1 VVRQAIHRDAA
12 PSPDRSGAIA
22 EGAEPPGG
30 SAAAGGTH
38 ALMEGT
44 RAEHHESRSSEQGPV
59 STRSGPPRRLIA
71 DTHAV
76 QSGHSRAT
84 SARTRGLIR
93 YPP

>member
-1 VVRQAIHRDAA
+1 MVRQAIHRDAA

-59 STRSGPPRRLIA
+59 STRSGSCPSPE
-71 DTHAV
+71 AV
-76 QSGHSRAT
+76 APGRESGHHIDTKAEAMGPNR
-84 SARTRGLIR
+84 
-93 YPP
+93 